1 MLHKIFLLIL
11 ILFIPLTAQIDSTLV
26 SIPGVIIEDESNAQ
40 NLIHEYLNSPLDI
53 NQVSASELSIFP
65 FLTTDQIKI
74 LIEKKP
80 FYKKREIQNVLGA
93 ETYRLFRQYF
103 YVSKPEDFFKW
114 HFLSRIRYP
123 IQKPVGIIKRIYPGP
138 GYDLYTRLRF
148 SLGKSL
154 SGGILIQKDPGETEP
169 WDHISGFITWSGFNN
184 HVEIIIGNFIIH
196 AGQDLIYSSPFSQ
209 QKSASAGSAL
219 RSRNFYSRSYL
230 TGNETSGFM
239 GVCTRLRF
247 TEKILL
253 TAFYSKITRDATVA
267 VPGKITG
274 FATSGLHRTMYE
286 NTNRDILAE
295 NTVGG
300 VTEIQISNYLRIGA
314 VFMHTG
320 YNPAINLKHELDAD
334 AKIRNKFFSF
344 NGAAISSYSTYLGL
358 NLTHCNISA
367 EIATNHLNNLSTS
380 LVFLYSFKRWKLGFR
395 FWQIASDFKSPHG
408 RVFDNQSPFPAGER
422 GFYFA
427 SSGKISKTISA
438 DIYWNP
444 VKKLWRSYFEPFPPT
459 SNNFFIQF
467 VFKLRSGTIL
477 TSRFQYQKKTSYF
490 SESHQ
495 FETKTKKRYRLQFDH
510 KINTKLQLRSRFS
523 YIFLPTSFNHPPLK
537 GLSYFQ
543 EIRTKISKYIQLIFR
558 VSSFKSDDYE
568 SRTFEL
574 EHSLAGSSS
583 LATLYNSGIRWYA
596 ILKVNIN
603 SFIQISVKYRRIK
616 YNDIDFIGSGLDM
629 IGSNM
634 KEEVGIQ
641 IRISG

>member
-1 MLHKIFLLIL
+1 MLLKIFSLIL
-11 ILFIPLTAQIDSTLV
+11 ILYISLTAQLDSTLV
-26 SIPGVIIEDESNAQ
+26 SIPEVIIEDESNTQ

-74 LIEKKP
+74 LIGKKP
-80 FYKKREIQNVLGA
+80 FYKKREVQNILGV

-103 YVSKPEDFFKW
+103 FVGIPYAFLKW

-123 IQKPVGIIKRIYPGP
+123 IQKPVGIIKKVYPGP
-138 GYDLYTRLRF
+138 AYDLYTRFRF
-148 SLGKSL
+148 SLGESL
-154 SGGILIQKDPGETEP
+154 AGGILIQKDPGETEH

-184 HVEIIIGNFIIH
+184 HIEIIIGNFIIH

-209 QKSASAGSAL
+209 QKSASAGSAM

-230 TGNETSGFM
+230 TSNETSGFM
-239 GVCTRLRF
+239 GVCTGLRL
-247 TEKILL
+247 TEDFLL

-274 FATSGLHRTMYE
+274 FAISGLHRTMYE
-286 NTNRDILAE
+286 NTNRDILTE

-300 VTEIQISNYLRIGA
+300 VAEIQISNNLRIGA

-334 AKIRNKFFSF
+334 SKIRNKFFGF
-344 NGAAISSYSTYLGL
+344 NGTAISSYSTYYSL
-358 NLTHCNISA
+358 NLTNCNISA
-367 EIATNHLNNLSTS
+367 EIATNHLNNISTS
-380 LVFLYSFKRWKLGFR
+380 FVFLYSFKRWKLGFR

-408 RVFDNQSPFPAGER
+408 RVFNNQSSFPAGER
-422 GFYFA
+422 GFYFGF
-427 SSGKISKTISA
+427 SGKISKTISA

-459 SNNFFIQF
+459 SNNFFSQF
-467 VFKLRSGTIL
+467 VFKLKSGTIL
-477 TSRFQYQKKTSYF
+477 TSRFQYQKKTSYI

-495 FETKTKKRYRLQFDH
+495 FETKIKKRYRLQFDH
-510 KINTKLQLRSRFS
+510 KINTRLQLRSRFS
-523 YIFLPTSFNHPPLK
+523 YIFLPTTFNHPPLK

-543 EIRTKISKYIQLIFR
+543 EIRTKISKYVQLIFR

-596 ILKVNIN
+596 ILKVNITP
-603 SFIQISVKYRRIK
+603 SIQISVKYRRIK
-616 YNDIDFIGSGLDM
+616 YNDIDSIGSGLDM
-629 IGSNM
+629 IGSDM
-634 KEEVGIQ
+634 KEEAGIQ